1 MHHMKYRVV
10 GLMGWN
16 RVCACVWVYSAC
28 VCVCISVCVC
38 EFVCVCVCAV
48 FGLSWLNGHFPVELQ
63 NLPNLSDSPKF
74 KN

>member
-1 MHHMKYRVV
+1 MESCVCLCV
-10 GLMGWN
+10 GVQCM
-16 RVCACVWVYSAC
+16 C

-38 EFVCVCVCAV
+38 EFVCVCAV

-63 NLPNLSDSPKF
+63 NLPDSPKF